1 MGSFLNNY
9 FNIEERGSTIS
20 REILAGMTTFATMA
34 YIIIVNPKIL
44 EAAGIPFGPS
54 MVATII
60 SAAFGTMAMGL
71 YANRPFA
78 VAPYMGENAFIAF
91 TVVKVMG
98 HTWQTALG
106 AIFFGGVLFILFTVT
121 GIRSWLIKAIPRNL
135 KNAFVVGIG
144 LFLAFIGLNTTGIIS
159 IGVPGAPV
167 HIGDL
172 TSIPVLLAIGCFFLT
187 VILMARK
194 VNSALIIGIIT
205 TTCLAIGLGVAN
217 VPETVVSPPPSLE
230 PIMFKLD
237 IAGALNW
244 GFISVILTV
253 FVLDFLDTM
262 GTLYAV
268 SHRAG
273 LLDKNGDLPQIERPL
288 LVDAVTTVFAS
299 LLGTTTTGVFV
310 ESATG
315 IEAGGKTGLTA
326 VTVALL
332 FLAALFIAPLLTI
345 IPACAYGPSL
355 IVVGMMMIAPCKEL
369 DLTDVSE
376 LVPAFLVIILMSFT
390 YNLGIGMTAGFIAY
404 PVMKAVTGRLSEVS
418 PGLWILC
425 ALSAVFFITCPH

>member
-1 MGSFLNNY
+1 MRSFLNNY
-9 FNIEERGSTIS
+9 FNIEAQGSTIS
-20 REILAGMTTFATMA
+20 REIIAGMTTFATMA

-44 EAAGIPFGPS
+44 EAAGLPFGPS

-60 SAAFGTMAMGL
+60 SAVFGTMAMGI
-71 YANRPFA
+71 YAKRPFA

-106 AIFFGGVLFILFTVT
+106 AIFIGGTLFIIFTVT
-121 GIRSWLIKAIPRNL
+121 GIRSWLIRAIPKNL

-144 LFLAFIGLNTTGIIS
+144 LFLAFIGLNTTGIVT

-172 TSIPVLLAIGCFFLT
+172 TSPAVLLALGCFFLT
-187 VILMARK
+187 TILMVRK
-194 VNSALIIGIIT
+194 VNGALIIGIIAT
-205 TTCLAIGLGVAN
+205 SAAAISMGLIN
-217 VPETVVSPPPSLE
+217 VPTTYVSMPPSLE
-230 PIMFKLD
+230 PILFKLD
-237 IAGALNW
+237 IMGALNW

-262 GTLYAV
+262 GTIYAV

-273 LLDKNGDLPQIERPL
+273 LLDENGDLPQIEKPL
-288 LVDAVTTVFAS
+288 LVDAATTVLAS

-315 IEAGGKTGLTA
+315 IEAGGRTGLTA
-326 VTVALL
+326 VTTALL
-332 FLAALFIAPLLTI
+332 FLAALFLAPILTV

-355 IVVGMMMIAPCKEL
+355 IVVGMLMMAPCKEL
-369 DLTDVSE
+369 ELHDISE

-404 PVMKAVTGRLSEVS
+404 PLMKIVTGKISEIS
-418 PGLWILC
+418 FGLWILC
-425 ALSAVFFITCPH
+425 ALSILFFIACPH

>member
-1 MGSFLNNY
+1 MYSLLNTY
-9 FNIEERGSTIS
+9 FKIEEHGSTVS
-20 REILAGMTTFATMA
+20 REIMAGMTTFATMA

-71 YANRPFA
+71 YAKRPFA

-106 AIFFGGVLFILFTVT
+106 AIFFGGMLFVIFTIT
-121 GIRSWLIKAIPRNL
+121 GIRSWLINAIPKNL

-172 TSIPVLLAIGCFFLT
+172 TNIPVLLAIGCFFLT
-187 VILMARK
+187 TLLMVWKVDGAIIFGILTT
-194 VNSALIIGIIT
+194 SAATML
-205 TTCLAIGLGVAN
+205 LGVTHF
-217 VPETVVSPPPSLE
+217 PSSYFSMPPSLE
-230 PIMFKLD
+230 PTLFKLD
-237 IAGALNW
+237 IIGALNW

-253 FVLDFLDTM
+253 FILDFLDTM

-273 LLDKNGDLPQIERPL
+273 LLDKNGNLPQMERPL

-299 LLGTTTTGVFV
+299 LIGTTTTGVFV

-315 IEAGGKTGLTA
+315 IEAGGRTGLTA
-326 VTVALL
+326 VTTALL
-332 FLAALFIAPLLTI
+332 FLAALFLSPLLTA

-355 IVVGMMMIAPCKEL
+355 IIVGMLMIAPCKDLEL
-369 DLTDVSE
+369 DDISE

-404 PVMKAVTGRLSEVS
+404 PLMKTATGKFAEISA
-418 PGLWILC
+418 GLWILC
-425 ALSAVFFITCPH
+425 ALSIIFFLACPH